1 MRRFIASVT
10 GAACASLC
18 LWAQV
23 TVWPGETLGPI
34 KRMNAVN
41 NGPRINNAEQVYTG
55 TTGYFRAANVG
66 YSRNH
71 DAAGVGAYGEHVVD
85 ISIIFPDFS
94 KDPRRPESYD
104 FTLTDRYVKSIQDA
118 GVEVFYRLGQTIENQ
133 PLKKYNIYPPKDN
146 KKWAQIAEHIIRHYN
161 EGWAD
166 GFHYNIR
173 YWEVWNEPNL
183 EWDNDRWKV
192 DPRCWA
198 GSPEQFYDF
207 FEVAVKH
214 LKKCF
219 PDLSIGGPAMS
230 GSDPGVREVPVW
242 YERLLSEMSRRNV
255 PLDFFAW
262 HIYEEDPTVYVDFA
276 LQVRALLDKYGYAGA
291 ESFLNEWNYI
301 KSWTD
306 DYQYSIGTMSG
317 IKGAAFVCA
326 AMQDGQ
332 TCPIDMMMYYEWCP
346 GGNFNGLFNKLTNT
360 PIWGYWALYSW
371 GRLKSLGT
379 QVKAECPVADVR
391 VTAARSDDGRLGVL
405 VSRYVMDD
413 NITTYENV
421 TVKMVSDGREVP
433 FGATVRC
440 HICDSNNMYTE
451 YPIALQPD
459 GTLQLS
465 LAPHSFVLVEY

>member
-1 MRRFIASVT
+1 MKRIITLCLAMFCA
-10 GAACASLC
+10 ASLY
-18 LWAQV
+18 AQIVV
-23 TVWPGETLGPI
+23 TPDDAIGPI

-71 DAAGVGAYGEHVVD
+71 DAAGSGAYGEHVVD
-85 ISIIFPDFS
+85 ISVIFPDFS
-94 KDPRRPESYD
+94 KDPKKPESYD

-118 GVEVFYRLGQTIENQ
+118 GVEVFYRLGQSIENQ

-146 KKWAQIAEHIIRHYN
+146 KKWAQVAEHIIRHYN

-166 GFHYNIR
+166 GFHWGIK
-173 YWEVWNEPNL
+173 YWEIWNEPNL
-183 EWDNDRWKV
+183 EWDNDKWKV

-214 LKKCF
+214 LKGCF
-219 PDLSIGGPAMS
+219 PNLLIGGPAMS
-230 GSDPGVREVPVW
+230 GLDPGVREVPVW
-242 YERLLSEMSRRNV
+242 YERLLSEMKRRNV

-262 HIYEEDPTVYVDFA
+262 HIYECDPTVYVDYSY
-276 LQVRALLDKYGYAGA
+276 QVRDLLDKYGYNNA

-306 DYQYSIGTMSG
+306 DYPYSMRTLPSHKGGT
-317 IKGAAFVCA
+317 FVCA

-332 TCPIDMMMYYEWCP
+332 NCPTDMMMYYDWRPCS
-346 GGNFNGLFNKLTNT
+346 FNGLFDPLSDT
-360 PIWGYWALYSW
+360 PIWGYWAIYSW
-371 GRLKSLGT
+371 GKLKTLGT
-379 QVKAECPVADVR
+379 QVKTCCDIPDVR
-391 VTAARSDDGRLGVL
+391 VTAARGADGRLGIL

-413 NITTYENV
+413 NITASKDV
-421 TVKMVSDGREVP
+421 TVCLADGKK
-433 FGATVRC
+433 FTSNVRV
-440 HICDSNNMYTE
+440 HITDQFSMYTE
-451 YPIALQPD
+451 YPVALQPD
-459 GTLQLS
+459 GTLLLS
-465 LAPHSFVLVEY
+465 MEPNSFFFIEQD

>member
-1 MRRFIASVT
+1 MKRVLLSCLALFSVS
-10 GAACASLC
+10 AMLS
-18 LWAQV
+18 AQI
-23 TVWPGETLGPI
+23 TVFPADEIGPI

-71 DAAGVGAYGEHVVD
+71 DAAGAGAYGEHVVD

-94 KDPRRPESYD
+94 KNPNKPESYD

-118 GVEVFYRLGQTIENQ
+118 GVEVFYRLGQSIENQ

-146 KKWAQIAEHIIRHYN
+146 KKWAEICEHIIRHYN

-166 GFHYNIR
+166 GFHYNIQ
-173 YWEVWNEPNL
+173 YWEIWNEPNL
-183 EWDNDRWKV
+183 EWDNDKWKV

-214 LKKCF
+214 LKGCF
-219 PDLSIGGPAMS
+219 PNLRIGGPAMS
-230 GSDPGVREVPVW
+230 GTDPGVRTIPVW
-242 YERLLSEMSRRNV
+242 YELLLSEMQRRNV

-262 HIYEEDPTVYVDFA
+262 HIYECDPTIYTDYSW
-276 LQVRALLDKYGYAGA
+276 QVRALLDKYGYGKT

-306 DYQYSIGTMSG
+306 DYPYSMRTLPSA
-317 IKGAAFVCA
+317 KAAAFVCA
-326 AMQDGQ
+326 SMQEGQ
-332 TCPIDMMMYYEWCP
+332 NCPTDMMMYYDWRPCT
-346 GGNFNGLFNKLTNT
+346 FNGLFDPLSDT
-360 PIWGYWALYSW
+360 PIWGYWAIYAW
-371 GRLKSLGT
+371 GKLKTLGT
-379 QVKAECPVADVR
+379 QVKAECSIPDVR
-391 VTAARSDDGRLGVL
+391 VTAARGADGQLGIL

-413 NITTYENV
+413 NITS
-421 TVKMVSDGREVP
+421 VSDVVLRLSDGK
-433 FGATVRC
+433 FDGKVRC
-440 HICDSNNMYTE
+440 HITDPFSMYTE
-451 YPIALQPD
+451 YPVALQPD
-459 GTLQLS
+459 GTLLLS
-465 LAPHSFVLVEY
+465 LQPSSFVFVEF